1 MAQLGE
7 GTSAFSSFETLP
19 GVIDLD
25 SHEMI
30 PMPLWAEAFGQE
42 AVDLY
47 MPLIQG
53 AHRELAQKRMGN
65 ANNTI
70 RDDVT
75 ADLTPINYDTVWK
88 QKGPEA
94 PSSINFSR
102 RPEVMD
108 EMGIKRQFVFP
119 SFGITGMNLYYNPA
133 ASAIFGLRPGD
144 VDQQRIGKAMME
156 GYNGWAE
163 KVMRDV
169 DGERLR
175 PVGIICERTV
185 SEFIDKAQALIS
197 RGLRALYVPAVPP
210 AGTSPADRALD
221 PLWSLCEQRDVPV
234 VLHLGSEFGF
244 FEPAW
249 YANVPEFS
257 FGYKDSVE
265 FPVEPFRAS
274 ALHFPLEAFLAAMIF
289 GGVFERFPQLRMGVI
304 ECGSHW
310 LAPLAH
316 KLDLWAGQF
325 TRRLGSL
332 ISLKPSEYIAC
343 NVRVTPFHF
352 EPFDDYIEQ
361 NPHLASV
368 YCYSTDYPHLE
379 GGTESKRHMY
389 DRIQRLGP
397 KMVEKFFVG
406 NGEWLLPD

>member
-1 MAQLGE
+1 M
-7 GTSAFSSFETLP
+7 SARNTDENRFGSFETLP
-19 GVIDLD
+19 GVMDLD

-30 PMPLWAEAFGQE
+30 PMPLWADAFGQE

-47 MPLIQG
+47 LPLISG
-53 AHRELAQKRMGN
+53 AHAGRAKKRMGN

-75 ADLTPINYDTVWK
+75 SDVTPITQDTVWN

-94 PSSINFSR
+94 PSSIDFGR

-108 EMGIKRQFVFP
+108 AMGIERQFVFP

-133 ASAIFGLRPGD
+133 APAIFGFDPNE
-144 VDQQRIGKAMME
+144 VDQRRIGKAMMC
-156 GYNGWAE
+156 GYNSWAE
-163 KVMRDV
+163 RITREV
-169 DGERLR
+169 DSTRLR
-175 PVGIICERTV
+175 PVGIVCEESVANLIATT
-185 SEFIDKAQALIS
+185 ENLIS
-197 RGLRALYVPAVPP
+197 CGMKGIYLPAVPP
-210 AGTSPADRALD
+210 GGTSPADRALD
-221 PLWSLCEQRDVPV
+221 PVWHLCADNDIPI

-244 FEPAW
+244 FEPGW

-257 FGYKDSVE
+257 FGYRDSVE

-274 ALHFPLEAFLAAMIF
+274 ALHFPLEAFLGAMIF
-289 GGVFERFPQLRMGVI
+289 GGVFERFPGLRMGVI

-310 LAPLAH
+310 VAPLAH
-316 KLDLWAGQF
+316 KLDLWARQF
-325 TRRLGSL
+325 GKRLASL
-332 ISLKPSEYIAC
+332 ISYPPSEYLAQ

-379 GGTESKRHMY
+379 GGVDSKRRMY
-389 DRIQRLGP
+389 DRVSRLGP
-397 KMVEKFFVG
+397 DMVRRFFVD
-406 NGEWLLPD
+406 NGKWVLPN